1 MPTHFPAPSLPEVA
15 FLGRSNVGKSSVINT
30 LVGTKLARTSSTPGR
45 TRSINFFEVRWP
57 GKPRPEVIFADLPG
71 YGYAKLSREI
81 SQEWP
86 KFIEPYLNERPTLAL
101 CMALVDVNVP
111 PQDSDRQLLDFLN
124 ASGRD
129 FLLIATKSDRL
140 SNNQLQNASKR
151 PREAYPTAP
160 VIPFSA
166 KTGAGRDQ
174 VWKKIRRVREKFSC
188 SRVPI
193 LNLFRL
199 RKNACSLSRHQPI
212 APRKSSR
219 QKLRRLRQARRNR
232 QNHGPSSHGKRLK
245 GVIDLMHVGRRKR
258 GASYLSALKQSSL
271 THGARRPQEP
281 SNPDTAPRRAPSRRG
296 EAEKPTIPLPGQRAL
311 ARNFQRCGNLG
322 HVHRYQPAWLL
333 RGGNLHLPA
342 WSAHSRSPS
351 KSIISGSKPTER
363 CALPIPILA
372 WGSAF
377 TEMSGEN
384 RDAIARAAAL
394 SLAPFRDCRTGNTRA
409 EREAFCP

>member
-1 MPTHFPAPSLPEVA
+1 LASATGAGHFPAPTLPEVA

-57 GKPRPEVIFADLPG
+57 GRPRPEVIFADLPG

-140 SNNQLQNASKR
+140 SNNQLQNALKGLA
-151 PREAYPTAP
+151 EAYPSAP

-174 VWKKIRRVREKFSC
+174 VWNKIRESATNF
-188 SRVPI
+188 
-193 LNLFRL
+193 
-199 RKNACSLSRHQPI
+199 
-212 APRKSSR
+212 
-219 QKLRRLRQARRNR
+219 
-232 QNHGPSSHGKRLK
+232 
-245 GVIDLMHVGRRKR
+245 
-258 GASYLSALKQSSL
+258 SALASQS
-271 THGARRPQEP
+271 
-281 SNPDTAPRRAPSRRG
+281 
-296 EAEKPTIPLPGQRAL
+296 
-311 ARNFQRCGNLG
+311 
-322 HVHRYQPAWLL
+322 
-333 RGGNLHLPA
+333 
-342 WSAHSRSPS
+342 
-351 KSIISGSKPTER
+351 
-363 CALPIPILA
+363 
-372 WGSAF
+372 
-377 TEMSGEN
+377 
-384 RDAIARAAAL
+384 
-394 SLAPFRDCRTGNTRA
+394 
-409 EREAFCP
+409 